1 MKETDIFRA
10 ELTCRDAAVEKMNL
24 HLSVA
29 TFDAEG
35 AVPAVAGM
43 VYKAAATEPAAAASV
58 SFYAVPADGPASDL
72 VSEWPAFKLELSVW
86 KNDTLIDRRTF
97 RVNRWGGTQMI
108 GLRYEETDHRRFPKT
123 RALRRHPRMKQM
135 RGAAPGRLRQDRNT
149 DAGQLFGPTFRPHRT
164 AAARKSSGRTHPVR
178 PISGAGSAYD
188 GNRTETDRPKFVRHS

>member
-10 ELTCRDAAVEKMNL
+10 ELTCRDAAVEQMNL

-35 AVPAVAGM
+35 RQTAMAHSDAVPAVAGT

-108 GLRYEETDHRRFPKT
+108 GLRYE
-123 RALRRHPRMKQM
+123 
-135 RGAAPGRLRQDRNT
+135 
-149 DAGQLFGPTFRPHRT
+149 
-164 AAARKSSGRTHPVR
+164 
-178 PISGAGSAYD
+178 
-188 GNRTETDRPKFVRHS
+188 

>member
-1 MKETDIFRA
+1 MLLIIILLTFKTTSIKAAGKLFAIRYFVVFLSQETRAGVKETDIFRA

-35 AVPAVAGM
+35 RQTAMAHSDAVPAVAGT

-86 KNDTLIDRRTF
+86 NNDTLIDRRTF

-108 GLRYEETDHRRFPKT
+108 GLRYE
-123 RALRRHPRMKQM
+123 
-135 RGAAPGRLRQDRNT
+135 
-149 DAGQLFGPTFRPHRT
+149 
-164 AAARKSSGRTHPVR
+164 
-178 PISGAGSAYD
+178 
-188 GNRTETDRPKFVRHS
+188 

>member
-35 AVPAVAGM
+35 RQTAMAHSDAVPAVAGT
-43 VYKAAATEPAAAASV
+43 VYKAAATEPAAAAS
-58 SFYAVPADGPASDL
+58 

-108 GLRYEETDHRRFPKT
+108 GLRYE
-123 RALRRHPRMKQM
+123 
-135 RGAAPGRLRQDRNT
+135 
-149 DAGQLFGPTFRPHRT
+149 
-164 AAARKSSGRTHPVR
+164 
-178 PISGAGSAYD
+178 
-188 GNRTETDRPKFVRHS
+188 

>member
-1 MKETDIFRA
+1 MYKRQETDIFRA

-35 AVPAVAGM
+35 RQTAMAHSDAVPAVAGT

-108 GLRYEETDHRRFPKT
+108 GLRYE
-123 RALRRHPRMKQM
+123 
-135 RGAAPGRLRQDRNT
+135 
-149 DAGQLFGPTFRPHRT
+149 
-164 AAARKSSGRTHPVR
+164 
-178 PISGAGSAYD
+178 
-188 GNRTETDRPKFVRHS
+188 

>member
-1 MKETDIFRA
+1 LSQETRAGVKETDIFRA

-35 AVPAVAGM
+35 RQTAMAHSDAVPAVAQPSPR
-43 VYKAAATEPAAAASV
+43 PAPPPPASV

-108 GLRYEETDHRRFPKT
+108 GLRYE
-123 RALRRHPRMKQM
+123 
-135 RGAAPGRLRQDRNT
+135 
-149 DAGQLFGPTFRPHRT
+149 
-164 AAARKSSGRTHPVR
+164 
-178 PISGAGSAYD
+178 
-188 GNRTETDRPKFVRHS
+188 

>member
-35 AVPAVAGM
+35 RQTAMAHSDVVPAVAGT

-108 GLRYEETDHRRFPKT
+108 GLRYE
-123 RALRRHPRMKQM
+123 
-135 RGAAPGRLRQDRNT
+135 
-149 DAGQLFGPTFRPHRT
+149 
-164 AAARKSSGRTHPVR
+164 
-178 PISGAGSAYD
+178 
-188 GNRTETDRPKFVRHS
+188 

>member
-35 AVPAVAGM
+35 RQTAMAHSDAVPAVAGT
-43 VYKAAATEPAAAASV
+43 VYKAAATEPAAAA
-58 SFYAVPADGPASDL
+58 
-72 VSEWPAFKLELSVW
+72 SVW

-108 GLRYEETDHRRFPKT
+108 GLRYE
-123 RALRRHPRMKQM
+123 
-135 RGAAPGRLRQDRNT
+135 
-149 DAGQLFGPTFRPHRT
+149 
-164 AAARKSSGRTHPVR
+164 
-178 PISGAGSAYD
+178 
-188 GNRTETDRPKFVRHS
+188 

>member
-24 HLSVA
+24 HLSV
-29 TFDAEG
+29 DAEG
-35 AVPAVAGM
+35 RQTAMAHSDAVPAVAGT

-108 GLRYEETDHRRFPKT
+108 GLRYE
-123 RALRRHPRMKQM
+123 
-135 RGAAPGRLRQDRNT
+135 
-149 DAGQLFGPTFRPHRT
+149 
-164 AAARKSSGRTHPVR
+164 
-178 PISGAGSAYD
+178 
-188 GNRTETDRPKFVRHS
+188 

>member
-35 AVPAVAGM
+35 RQTAMAHSDAVPAVAG
-43 VYKAAATEPAAAASV
+43 T
-58 SFYAVPADGPASDL
+58 DL

-97 RVNRWGGTQMI
+97 RVNRWGGTQII
-108 GLRYEETDHRRFPKT
+108 GLRYE
-123 RALRRHPRMKQM
+123 
-135 RGAAPGRLRQDRNT
+135 
-149 DAGQLFGPTFRPHRT
+149 
-164 AAARKSSGRTHPVR
+164 
-178 PISGAGSAYD
+178 
-188 GNRTETDRPKFVRHS
+188 